1 MVKYP
6 KTNIWLL
13 EAVENVANVMGN
25 LLKTQTRLDT
35 TKDKLIKLG
44 TEEGQQ
50 IPYSIL
56 WGNRVF

>member
-1 MVKYP
+1 
-6 KTNIWLL
+6 LL